1 MNKRM
6 LHEGESGVVLIV
18 CMIILLMLSLIGIA
32 SITTSNSEMR
42 VAGNEMNS
50 TGAFYAAEAGL
61 EKATAEIVSSYENTG
76 APPDPLPMALETMN
90 NYKYF
95 YYVTSP
101 GPAVDKTLTYGSF
114 DGLYALVKT
123 FEIVSQGADNDL
135 EAGIEIEM
143 NIEDALIPIYQFAV
157 FYEKVL
163 EIGPGPDMTISG
175 RVHGN
180 SDVYLEAGSNLFMDQ
195 LTSGGNIYYGN
206 APGSADSPDG
216 GDIFIKDGNG
226 NFQNMRN
233 GDGTY
238 LDATDPDW
246 VSGSV
251 SRWGNTV
258 EDINHGITD
267 LYMPVAGVEN
277 PTDLIDR
284 AEGNPDS
291 YENFAGLKFV
301 DGQALYRQIDGT
313 WLDVTGLL
321 IGDGTISYST
331 FYDEREGQN
340 VIAMDLDIGQ
350 LTTSGYFP
358 SNGIIYSSQPEVV
371 GNVAAIRLTNSS
383 QLPSR
388 MTVAT
393 NNPLYTLGDF
403 NSVNKRPAA
412 LMADAITI
420 LSSSWDDASSGL
432 GIGARAASATTV
444 YAAFVTGSTETGS
457 PGHGYNGGLENLPRF
472 LENWNGITFAWRG
485 SAANLWNSRQAISP
499 WASTYYNPPI
509 RDWGFDS
516 DFLIATNLPPGTPMI
531 NVIMKTSWNQTVL
544 TDFYHFLYN

>member
-1 MNKRM
+1 
-6 LHEGESGVVLIV
+6 
-18 CMIILLMLSLIGIA
+18 
-32 SITTSNSEMR
+32 
-42 VAGNEMNS
+42 
-50 TGAFYAAEAGL
+50 
-61 EKATAEIVSSYENTG
+61 
-76 APPDPLPMALETMN
+76 
-90 NYKYF
+90 
-95 YYVTSP
+95 
-101 GPAVDKTLTYGSF
+101 
-114 DGLYALVKT
+114 
-123 FEIVSQGADNDL
+123 
-135 EAGIEIEM
+135 M
-143 NIEDALIPIYQFAV
+143 NIEDALIPIFQFAV
-157 FYEKVL
+157 FYENML

-180 SDVYLEAGSNLFMDQ
+180 ADVYLEAGSNLFMDQ

-206 APGSADSPDG
+206 APGSGDSPIA
-216 GDIFIKDGNG
+216 GDIFIRDGDGNY
-226 NFQNMRN
+226 QNMKN

-284 AEGNPDS
+284 AAGNPDS

-340 VIAMDLDIGQ
+340 VMSMDLDIGQ
-350 LTTSGYFP
+350 LATSGYFP

-371 GNVAAIRLTNSS
+371 GNIAVIRLTNGS

-388 MTVAT
+388 MTVVT

-403 NSVNKRPAA
+403 NSVNKQPAA

-420 LSSSWDDASSGL
+420 LSNNWHDVNSGL
-432 GIGARAASATTV
+432 GVGSRVASTTTV
-444 YAAFVTGSTETGS
+444 FAAFVAGSTETGA
-457 PGHGYNGGLENLPRF
+457 PGHGYNGGLENLPRL
-472 LENWNGITFAWRG
+472 LENWDGITFTWRG

-499 WASTYYNPPI
+499 WGMTYYSAPI
-509 RDWGFDS
+509 RDWGFDT

-544 TDFYHFLYN
+544 TDFYHFLYEYGDEDS